1 LHAISIFSP
10 QLTSTLPFFLPKVA
24 MKSLFNS
31 MAFKNKL
38 YTSLEKNMK
47 TIFNKTNIDIDT
59 SAFISASQNK
69 GSFTKN
75 TLSKITL
82 AVAFTSL
89 MSVSAFSVAGSPSNK
104 QAPELKPSAEV
115 IQNQETK
122 NNVVG
127 LSTGIVFGGVVAGPL
142 GAAIAGLFGLFIADD
157 INDEN
162 RLSITKKELQSTNL
176 ELVALQQN
184 YQDSIASANQQIA
197 AMDTAMT
204 QAIAQVPPT
213 IEANIQFKTAS
224 FLVEDHYKSQLDGL
238 ASELR
243 KNSKLTI
250 ELSGFADQRGES
262 TYNQVLSQQRAKAV
276 KDYLISQFVNQ
287 NQVFTQSFGESELVS
302 KSDSFE
308 GNFFDRRVLLKVRN
322 KKAEMTA
329 ANN

>member
-1 LHAISIFSP
+1 
-10 QLTSTLPFFLPKVA
+10 
-24 MKSLFNS
+24 
-31 MAFKNKL
+31 
-38 YTSLEKNMK
+38 MK
-47 TIFNKTNIDIDT
+47 TIVNKTNTNIDT
-59 SAFISASQNK
+59 RAFICASQNK
-69 GSFTKN
+69 DSLTKNSLTKN
-75 TLSKITL
+75 TLSKVTL
-82 AVAFTSL
+82 AVALASL

-104 QAPELKPSAEV
+104 QEPELKLNAGVFKNQETK
-115 IQNQETK
+115 NQETK

-127 LSTGIVFGGVVAGPL
+127 LSTGIVFGAVVAGPL
-142 GAAIAGLFGLFIADD
+142 GSAIAGLFGLFIADD

-162 RLSITKKELQSTNL
+162 RLSITTKELLSTNL

-204 QAIAQVPPT
+204 QAVVQAPPT

-224 FLVEDHYKSQLDGL
+224 FIVEDHYKSQLDGL

-250 ELSGFADQRGES
+250 ELSGFADQRGGS

-287 NQVFTQSFGESELVS
+287 NQVVTESFGESELVS
-302 KSDSFE
+302 KSDSLE
-308 GNFFDRRVLLKVRN
+308 GNFFDRRVRLKVRN

>member
-1 LHAISIFSP
+1 
-10 QLTSTLPFFLPKVA
+10 
-24 MKSLFNS
+24 
-31 MAFKNKL
+31 
-38 YTSLEKNMK
+38 MK
-47 TIFNKTNIDIDT
+47 TIVNKTNTNIDT
-59 SAFISASQNK
+59 RAFICASQNK
-69 GSFTKN
+69 DSLTKNSLTKN
-75 TLSKITL
+75 TLSKVTL
-82 AVAFTSL
+82 AVALASL

-104 QAPELKPSAEV
+104 QEPELKLNAGV
-115 IQNQETK
+115 FKNQETKNKETKNKETK

-127 LSTGIVFGGVVAGPL
+127 LSTGIVFGAVVAGPL
-142 GAAIAGLFGLFIADD
+142 GGAIAGLFGLFIADD

-162 RLSITKKELQSTNL
+162 RLSITTKELLSTNL

-204 QAIAQVPPT
+204 QAVVQAPPT

-224 FLVEDHYKSQLDGL
+224 FIVEDHYKSQLDGL

-250 ELSGFADQRGES
+250 ELSGFADQRGGS

-287 NQVFTQSFGESELVS
+287 NQVVTESFGESELVS
-302 KSDSFE
+302 KSDSLE
-308 GNFFDRRVLLKVRN
+308 GNFFDRRVRLKVRN

>member
-1 LHAISIFSP
+1 
-10 QLTSTLPFFLPKVA
+10 
-24 MKSLFNS
+24 
-31 MAFKNKL
+31 
-38 YTSLEKNMK
+38 MK
-47 TIFNKTNIDIDT
+47 TTFNKTNANIGT
-59 SAFISASQNK
+59 SAFIGTSQNK
-69 GSFTKN
+69 DAFTKDAFTKN
-75 TLSKITL
+75 AFTKKTLSKITL

-89 MSVSAFSVAGSPSNK
+89 MSVSAFSIAGSPSNK

-115 IQNQETK
+115 IKNQKTRNEGTKNQETK

-142 GAAIAGLFGLFIADD
+142 GGAIAGLFGLFIADD

-176 ELVALQQN
+176 QLVALQQN

-197 AMDTAMT
+197 AMDTAMN

-243 KNSKLTI
+243 KNPKLTI

-276 KDYLISQFVNQ
+276 KDYLMSQFVNQ

-308 GNFFDRRVLLKVRN
+308 GNFFDRRVLLKVLN
-322 KKAEMTA
+322 KTAEMTA

>member
-1 LHAISIFSP
+1 
-10 QLTSTLPFFLPKVA
+10 
-24 MKSLFNS
+24 
-31 MAFKNKL
+31 
-38 YTSLEKNMK
+38 MK
-47 TIFNKTNIDIDT
+47 TIVNKTNTNTNTNIDT
-59 SAFISASQNK
+59 RAFICASQNK
-69 GSFTKN
+69 DSLTKNSLTKN
-75 TLSKITL
+75 TLSKVTL
-82 AVAFTSL
+82 AVALASL

-104 QAPELKPSAEV
+104 QEPELKLNAGV
-115 IQNQETK
+115 FKNQETKNKETK

-127 LSTGIVFGGVVAGPL
+127 LSTGIVFGTVVAGPL
-142 GAAIAGLFGLFIADD
+142 GGAIAGLFGLFIADD

-162 RLSITKKELQSTNL
+162 RLSITKKELLSTNL

-204 QAIAQVPPT
+204 QAVVQAPPT

-224 FLVEDHYKSQLDGL
+224 FIVEDHYKSQLDGL

-250 ELSGFADQRGES
+250 ELSGFADQRGGS

-287 NQVFTQSFGESELVS
+287 NQVVTESFGESELVS
-302 KSDSFE
+302 KSDSLE
-308 GNFFDRRVLLKVRN
+308 GNFFDRRVRLKVRN